1 MGTVNGD
8 NPEIEDRGCMPCGH
22 VRRESPATTGFTK
35 DSEEPCSSKA
45 DKNRKKR
52 LRKKRSKLRALTDR
66 TVSSCASELE
76 GCGTSLPFSE
86 VNCGSRSPV
95 EVNNIYSVS
104 LCDTSSQVGSHIR
117 FHIGHSV
124 PVEELSA
131 QSQPTCSCGVNPG
144 GRATQQQ
151 KSSKKRMEGSS
162 EAAHRSK
169 KMRVVES
176 AVEIDEETFDY
187 GVVSAQQPGPK
198 VYIHGNYHR
207 YYGYRLGGAFDQ
219 DPRLSV
225 LEKGWFHKKRCLDI
239 GCNEG
244 LVTLSLA
251 KTFGTTS
258 MTGIDLDEHLIK
270 RACAY
275 VATDIG
281 RE

>member
-1 MGTVNGD
+1 MGKVNGD
-8 NPEIEDRGCMPCGH
+8 TSEIEDRGCMPCGH
-22 VRRESPATTGFTK
+22 VRREIVATTAVSKG
-35 DSEEPCSSKA
+35 SEEPCSSKA
-45 DKNRKKR
+45 EKNRKKR

-76 GCGTSLPFSE
+76 GCGTSLPFPEEKCSSRGPAE
-86 VNCGSRSPV
+86 VY
-95 EVNNIYSVS
+95 NIHSVS
-104 LCDTSSQVGSHIR
+104 LGDTSSQIGSHIR
-117 FHIGHSV
+117 FQLGHGI

-131 QSQPTCSCGVNPG
+131 QSQPTCSCGANPG
-144 GRATQQQ
+144 GGATQQHR
-151 KSSKKRMEGSS
+151 SSRKRMDGPS
-162 EAAHRSK
+162 EAGHRSK
-169 KMRVVES
+169 KMRVVEM
-176 AVEIDEETFDY
+176 DEETFDY

-275 VATDIG
+275 VAYDIG
-281 RE
+281 CE

>member
-1 MGTVNGD
+1 MGTTNEE
-8 NPEIEDRGCMPCGH
+8 NPEIEDKGCMQFGH
-22 VRRESPATTGFTK
+22 VTRGISATTGVTK
-35 DSEEPCSSKA
+35 GSEEPCSSKS

-52 LRKKRSKLRALTDR
+52 IRKKRSKLRALTDR

-76 GCGTSLPFSE
+76 GCGTLVPSLGE
-86 VNCGSRSPV
+86 NCGAQSPL
-95 EVNNIYSVS
+95 EVYNIYSVS
-104 LCDTSSQVGSHIR
+104 LGDTSSQIGSHIR
-117 FHIGHSV
+117 FHIGQNTLA
-124 PVEELSA
+124 EDLSA
-131 QSQPTCSCGVNPG
+131 QSQPTCCCGVNPG
-144 GRATQQQ
+144 SRVREDRQYNRFST
-151 KSSKKRMEGSS
+151 KRMDESSDVEHRKKKR
-162 EAAHRSK
+162 
-169 KMRVVES
+169 
-176 AVEIDEETFDY
+176 AVEIDEGAFDY
-187 GVVSAQQPGPK
+187 GVVSSQQPGPK

-275 VATDIG
+275 VMRDPVCL
-281 RE
+281 